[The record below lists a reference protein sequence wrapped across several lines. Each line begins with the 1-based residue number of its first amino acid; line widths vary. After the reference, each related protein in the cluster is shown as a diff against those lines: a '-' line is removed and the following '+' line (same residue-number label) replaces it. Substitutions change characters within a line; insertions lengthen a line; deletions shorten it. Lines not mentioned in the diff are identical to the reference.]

1 MSVNEIIELVIM
13 GLGLISFILAFVIE
27 IRKGNVKEFILE
39 KMKEAEEKFEKG
51 EDKLQYVI
59 DEVGKKY
66 KLFKFILDT
75 KSFVEKIIDATKKI
89 NVKK

>member
-1 MSVNEIIELVIM
+1 MTVNEIIELVIM
-13 GLGLISFILAFVIE
+13 GLGLISFILAFIVE
-27 IRKGNVKEFILE
+27 VRKGSVKEFILE
-39 KMKEAEEKFEKG
+39 KIAEAEKKYEKG

-66 KLFKFILDT
+66 KLFKFVLDT
-75 KSFVEKIIDATKKI
+75 KSFVEKIIELTKKV